1 MLPFQAA
8 YYLPVEIFLGIRDIP
23 GCFAALGIQVFWI
36 AVLWILQEVL
46 WRKSVYKLTVLGG
59 LSV

>member
-1 MLPFQAA
+1 MAEAA
-8 YYLPVEIFLGIRDIP
+8 AVEIFLGIRDIP

-59 LSV
+59 